1 MIFQD
6 IFLYLTMASNL
17 PKKRIML
24 VDDHKLFRNGIK
36 FILSDLPNIEIVGEA
51 SNGKEFLEIL
61 KYITPDLVLMDINM
75 PEMNG
80 VEATKKGLEKVPGL
94 SILILTMFSD
104 EQYYNTFIDIGVR
117 GFILKECDNNELK
130 MAVNTILDG
139 GTYFSQELLLK
150 LIRNKS
156 VPNDVI
162 QLTNREQEVLTL
174 ICKGKSNTQISD
186 DLHISQRTVE
196 RHRANLL
203 LKTESNNSIS
213 LVVYAIKNGLVVI

>member
-1 MIFQD
+1 MV
-6 IFLYLTMASNL
+6 SKL
-17 PKKRIML
+17 PKKKIIL

-36 FILSDLPNIEIVGEA
+36 FILSDLPEIEIVGEA
-51 SNGKEFLEIL
+51 SDGIEFLEIL
-61 KYITPDLVLMDINM
+61 KYITPDLVLMDISM

-80 VEATKKGLEKVPGL
+80 VDASTRALERYPNL
-94 SILILTMFSD
+94 SILVLTMFSD

-130 MAVNTILDG
+130 TAVKTILDG

-150 LIRNKS
+150 LIRNKHIAEDKI
-156 VPNDVI
+156 P
-162 QLTNREQEVLTL
+162 LTRREQEILTL
-174 ICKGKSNTQISD
+174 ICKGNSNIQISEE
-186 DLHISQRTVE
+186 LHISQRTVE

-213 LVVYAIKNGLVVI
+213 LVIYAIKNGLVTI

>member
-1 MIFQD
+1 M
-6 IFLYLTMASNL
+6 SPNV
-17 PKKRIML
+17 PRKKIIL

-36 FILSDLPNIEIVGEA
+36 FILSDLPDLEIVGEA
-51 SNGKEFLEIL
+51 SNGLEYLELL

-80 VEATKKGLEKVPGL
+80 VEATKKSLEANPRI

-117 GFILKECDNNELK
+117 GFVLKECDNNELK
-130 MAVNTILDG
+130 TAVNTILNG

-150 LIRNKS
+150 LIRNKNS
-156 VPNDVI
+156 SPDAI
-162 QLTNREQEVLTL
+162 QLTKREREVLTL
-174 ICKGKSNTQISD
+174 ICKGNSNTQISD
-186 DLHISQRTVE
+186 VLHISQRTVE

-213 LVVYAIKNGLVVI
+213 LVIYAIKNGLVQI

>member
-1 MIFQD
+1 MV
-6 IFLYLTMASNL
+6 SKL
-17 PKKRIML
+17 PKKKIIL

-36 FILSDLPNIEIVGEA
+36 FILSDIPGIDIVGEA
-51 SNGKEFLEIL
+51 SNGIEFLELL
-61 KYITPDLVLMDINM
+61 KYITPDLVLMDISM

-80 VEATKKGLEKVPGL
+80 VDASKKALERMPNL
-94 SILILTMFSD
+94 SILVLTMFSD
-104 EQYYNTFIDIGVR
+104 EQYYNTFIEIGVR

-130 MAVNTILDG
+130 TAVQTIIDG

-150 LIRNKS
+150 LIRKKHTND
-156 VPNDVI
+156 DVI

-186 DLHISQRTVE
+186 ELHISQRTVE

-213 LVVYAIKNGLVVI
+213 LVIYAIKNGLVSV